1 MHQINEPINISQ
13 KRENQNTQKS
23 LPNVIFAYI
32 FSAILYRWVDR
43 FILLSFKK
51 NTKKLALQSKYIYI
65 KNLQVLFPMWSLK
78 KKDILK
84 LIK

>member
-1 MHQINEPINISQ
+1 MLQINELINISQ
-13 KRENQNTQKS
+13 KRENQNTQKR

-65 KNLQVLFPMWSLK
+65 LK
-78 KKDILK
+78 TFKFYFQCGHLRKKIY
-84 LIK
+84 